1 MVHVTVGTGNT
12 ICALM
17 NAARDNVPLLLMA
30 GRTPLTQSGHIASRS
45 APIHWGQENFDQAGV
60 VREYTKWDF
69 ELRAGQPV
77 DEILGRALDI
87 ALSEPRGPVYLTLP
101 REVLA
106 NAAQARRAVAA
117 DRSSR
122 RRSRARG
129 TSTCSPI
136 GSRRPSFR

>member
-1 MVHVTVGTGNT
+1 
-12 ICALM
+12 
-17 NAARDNVPLLLMA
+17 MA

-77 DEILGRALDI
+77 DEIVGRALDI

-106 NAAQARRAVAA
+106 NRQDARRRCRR
-117 DRSSR
+117 RSSR

-129 TSTCSPI
+129 TSIRSRS
-136 GSRRPSFR
+136 GSRQPSGR